1 MYRELL
7 MYPPISSY
15 RFFLLLAFV
24 GGYFLA
30 RRSARQCGIERRHID
45 NILLMLP
52 LVGLAGGRFF
62 SRYFYYPVPLTFWE
76 ALKVWKDGGLV
87 FYGGMIF
94 GIIAVLIYAAVR
106 RIPVFK
112 LMDALAPSLALGLA
126 LGRVGCFMAGCCW
139 GDICANPHQLEKI
152 PDAMTRSQVQT
163 APFLSQAGFIFAVQ
177 FPPDAGALEQHQ
189 ELGLLPKTATRSL
202 PVHPVQLYEAL
213 AVAILSILL
222 YCGLFKE
229 RLDGD
234 VFWNLGMSY
243 AVIRFTL
250 EFLRADSRPIYFGGT
265 TISQTISLILGLICL
280 LAFLLRREWVNRPGK
295 LLARPLRAG

>member
-7 MYPPISSY
+7 TYPPISSY
-15 RFFLLLAFV
+15 RLFLLLAFI

-52 LVGLAGGRFF
+52 IVGLAGGRFF
-62 SRYFYYPVPLTFWE
+62 SRYFYYPDPLTFWE

-94 GIIAVLIYAAVR
+94 GISAVLIYAGVR
-106 RIPVFK
+106 RVPVFK

-139 GDICANPHQLEKI
+139 GDICADPHQLDKI
-152 PDAMTRSQVQT
+152 SEPMTRAQVQT
-163 APFLSQAGFIFAVQ
+163 VPFLSKAGFPLAVQ

-189 ELGLLPKTATRSL
+189 ELGLLPKTAARSL
-202 PVHPVQLYEAL
+202 PVHPVQLYEAF
-213 AVAILSILL
+213 AVGVLSLLL
-222 YCGLFKE
+222 YRALTKE

-234 VFWNLGMSY
+234 VFWKLGMSY

-265 TISQTISLILGLICL
+265 TISQTISIILGLVCL
-280 LAFLLRREWVNRPGK
+280 LAFLLRREWMNRPGK
-295 LLARPLRAG
+295 LVTRPIRTS